1 MPHGPDCGGG
11 ELEII
16 AAIPERP
23 VIGKILSHLG
33 LDPRPPPRRRAHE
46 ARQDLAT

>member
-1 MPHGPDCGGG
+1 MPHGPDCGDG

-16 AAIPERP
+16 AAILERP

-33 LDPRPPPRRRAHE
+33 LDPQPPPRRQ
-46 ARQDLAT
+46 ARETGQDLAT